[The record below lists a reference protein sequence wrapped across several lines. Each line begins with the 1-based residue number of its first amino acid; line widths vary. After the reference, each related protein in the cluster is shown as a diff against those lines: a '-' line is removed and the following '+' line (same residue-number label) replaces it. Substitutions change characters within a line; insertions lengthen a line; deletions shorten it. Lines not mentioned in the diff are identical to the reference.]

1 MRKIGFLG
9 CGKIGQALYHHI
21 QEKGY
26 ADALKDYQGNLILA
40 GINYDKETKHHS
52 CSLEKI
58 DYSNF

>member
-1 MRKIGFLG
+1 MPKVQLPGIKIFLDRLVTDA
-9 CGKIGQALYHHI
+9 K
-21 QEKGY
+21 EKGY

-52 CSLEKI
+52 CSIEKI